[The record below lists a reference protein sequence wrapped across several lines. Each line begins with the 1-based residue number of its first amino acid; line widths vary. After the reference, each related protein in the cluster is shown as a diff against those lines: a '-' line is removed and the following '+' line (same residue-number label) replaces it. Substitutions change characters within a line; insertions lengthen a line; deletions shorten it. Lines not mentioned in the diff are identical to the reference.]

1 MFNHVKLD
9 REVPK
14 LKQINEDGTRYYST
28 PEGNKYP
35 SITTVLAEYSRKG
48 IMEWRE
54 RVGAEQ
60 ANKIAGKASTR
71 GTKLHKVCEQYLNN
85 DELEFKTPFER
96 SFFES
101 LKPQLSRIDN
111 IYAQELRMYSDH
123 LRIAGTVDC
132 VAEFDG
138 KLSVID
144 FKSAS
149 KPKDK
154 DYIENYFMQCS
165 AYAIMFEEIFKIP
178 ISQIVIAI
186 AVEEDDPQIFVEKRD
201 KYVKRLLY
209 YRDLYEK
216 KH

>member
-1 MFNHVKLD
+1 M
-9 REVPK
+9 
-14 LKQINEDGTRYYST
+14 LKKR
-28 PEGNKYP
+28 
-35 SITTVLAEYSRKG
+35 
-48 IMEWRE
+48 
-54 RVGAEQ
+54 
-60 ANKIAGKASTR
+60 
-71 GTKLHKVCEQYLNN
+71 H
-85 DELEFKTPFER
+85 
-96 SFFES
+96 

-154 DYIENYFMQCS
+154 SYIENYFMQCS

-178 ISQIVIAI
+178 VSQIVIAI
-186 AVEEDDPQIFVEKRD
+186 AVEEEDPQIFVEKRD
-201 KYVKRLLY
+201 NYVKRLLY